1 MIDGFP
7 MSRRGEA
14 ARALSA
20 AISTS
25 WVNGLIWGLL
35 VFFFLPW
42 YSQIVLYFGSI
53 EMFAFLI
60 FAMTCVIFISSKYW
74 VRGIIA
80 LVAGV
85 LLGHVGM
92 DPETAKTRWISVIPV
107 FQKVV

>member
-1 MIDGFP
+1 M
-7 MSRRGEA
+7 
-14 ARALSA
+14 
-20 AISTS
+20 
-25 WVNGLIWGLL
+25 
-35 VFFFLPW
+35 
-42 YSQIVLYFGSI
+42 LYFGSI

-92 DPETAKTRWISVIPV
+92 VGRFTKTRWISVIRF